1 MNKET
6 VNGKILSTLQNIEQ
20 TLTQRF
26 SAPLP
31 DFYQRRIIFWQDEER
46 EFEALL
52 GELEIPNV
60 KIVALTGTNNFVV
73 KKLLLHD
80 DLTSNYLIY
89 NPFSYTDQSEN
100 WLRDIELYSES
111 FRADLVSLQMQ
122 ELGVAESPVMRRTM
136 KLYRKFFANKERV
149 AKLARLGHRYDAPLA
164 LHVDIM
170 AVLAGLAGGSAQDV
184 IIAVLEAGLI
194 DEANAPLA
202 NIAKFGSIDAFW
214 QMVQGFTG
222 FVHDDEKTL
231 ADLAAHVLLSALVQ
245 TMHADALR
253 GLERYV
259 SASRTA
265 FCYEIVAEWRTH
277 GESEKLYEIARDV
290 EDRLGLATRFE
301 KLETETL
308 LTSDIFPAIDEAIL
322 SRFYAEIADNVLKL
336 ELLQQTVT
344 TRRTCGWYARF
355 VPYYT
360 CLQEIGAMQQHYQA
374 NAAGYH
380 IVEPAKVWRLYT
392 ESAYEMD
399 SHYRHFLVAFGQA
412 LKAGGALEDQLK
424 QAAEYAEGL
433 YQNGFLV
440 PLGECWTNAAASD
453 LVSLGYVSEV
463 ARQQDFYARYVQP
476 LVKKNTRA
484 FVIVSDALRYEVAA
498 ELATQLS
505 RTTHGAV
512 NLDSMQAMFPSITK
526 FGMAAL
532 LPGRSIAM
540 EADGD
545 VLRDGMT
552 TRSTVD
558 REKVLRAAN
567 EKSVAVT
574 YSELLAMK
582 RAERHALA
590 SGKEVV
596 YIYHNAIDAMGD
608 KPVTE
613 KKVFAACDDAMSE
626 IANIVRIIT
635 SDMQGTAIFVTA
647 DHGFLYTYS
656 PLAESAKLGQDVITG
671 RVIEIGRRY
680 ALTEPVAQVD
690 YLLPVR
696 VDALADGEPVQGYT
710 PRDATRIKLSG
721 GGANYVHGG
730 ASLQEMVVPVIVFRN
745 MRASQKGYVE
755 TTQAELALLSETRK
769 ITNLIFALDFFQKQ
783 PVGEKMLASEYTVYM
798 TDDAGALV
806 SDQKI
811 VIADRVNANASER
824 VFRVSF
830 NLKGGAYDKN
840 RTYRLVI
847 TNGKDLPQEIPFTID
862 IAFADDFGFDW

>member
-1 MNKET
+1 MPMKD
-6 VNGKILSTLQNIEQ
+6 IQQ

-31 DFYQRRIIFWQDEER
+31 DFYQRRIIFWQDEAR

-52 GELEIPNV
+52 GELKIPNV

-80 DLTSNYLIY
+80 DCTSNYLIY

-100 WLRDIELYSES
+100 WLRDIELYSET

-122 ELGVAESPVMRRTM
+122 ELGVAETPVMRRTM

-164 LHVDIM
+164 LHTDIM

-184 IIAVLEAGLI
+184 IIAVLEGGLA
-194 DEANAPLA
+194 DETNAPLE
-202 NIAKFGSIDAFW
+202 NIRKFGSIEAFW
-214 QMVQGFTG
+214 QLVQGFTG
-222 FVHDDEKTL
+222 FVHDEEKTL
-231 ADLAAHVLLSALVQ
+231 ADLAAHVLLSALAQ
-245 TMHADALR
+245 TMNADALR

-259 SASRTA
+259 SASRTV
-265 FCYEIVAEWRTH
+265 FCYEIVTAWRAH
-277 GESEKLYEIARDV
+277 GEREKLYEIARDV
-290 EDRLGLATRFE
+290 EERLGLAARFE

-308 LTSDIFPAIDEAIL
+308 LSSDIFPAIDEAIL
-322 SRFYAEIADNVLKL
+322 SRFYAEIAGNVLKL
-336 ELLQQTVT
+336 ELLQRAVAA
-344 TRRTCGWYARF
+344 RRTCGWYARF
-355 VPYYT
+355 APYYI
-360 CLQEIGAMQQHYQA
+360 CLQEIGAMQQYYQA

-392 ESAYEMD
+392 EAAHEMD

-412 LKAGGALEDQLK
+412 LKAGGALEDALK

-433 YQNGFLV
+433 YQNGFLAPV
-440 PLGECWTNAAASD
+440 GECWTNAAAQE
-453 LVSLGYVSEV
+453 LASLGYVSEV

-476 LVKKNTRA
+476 LTKKGTRA
-484 FVIVSDALRYEVAA
+484 FVIISDALRYEVAA
-498 ELATQLS
+498 ELSAQLS
-505 RTTHGAV
+505 RTTHGTV
-512 NLDSMQAMFPSITK
+512 TMESMQATFPSITK

-532 LPGRSIAM
+532 LPGRSLAM
-540 EADGD
+540 DASGD
-545 VLRDGMT
+545 VLRDGLP
-552 TRSTVD
+552 TRSTAD

-574 YSELLAMK
+574 YSDLLAMK

-590 SGKEVV
+590 SGKDVV

-608 KPVTE
+608 KPATE
-613 KKVFAACDDAMSE
+613 KKVCAACDDAMSE
-626 IANIVRIIT
+626 IANSVRIIT
-635 SDMQGTAIFVTA
+635 SDMQGTAIFITA

-680 ALTEPVAQVD
+680 ALVDPLAQAE
-690 YLLPVR
+690 YLMPVR
-696 VDALADGEPVQGYT
+696 VDALAGGEPMQGYT
-710 PRDATRIKLSG
+710 PRDATRIRISG

-730 ASLQEMVVPVIVFRN
+730 TSLQEMVVPVIIFRN
-745 MRASQKGYVE
+745 KRASSKDYVE
-755 TTQAELALLSETRK
+755 RVQAELALLSETRK
-769 ITNLIFALDFFQKQ
+769 ITNLIFALDFFQKE
-783 PVGEKMLASEYTVYM
+783 PVSERVLASEYTLYM
-798 TDDAGALV
+798 TDAAGALV

-811 VIADRVNANASER
+811 VICDRANANASER
-824 VFRVSF
+824 VFRVRF

-840 RTYRLVI
+840 KTYRLVI
-847 TNGKDLPQEIPFTID
+847 TNGKDLPQQIPFTID

>member
-1 MNKET
+1 M
-6 VNGKILSTLQNIEQ
+6 STQSIEQ

-31 DFYQRRIIFWQDEER
+31 DFYQRRIILWQDEAR

-60 KIVALTGTNNFVV
+60 KIVALMGTNNFVV

-80 DLTSNYLIY
+80 DCTSNYLIY
-89 NPFSYTDQSEN
+89 NPFSYRDQSEN
-100 WLRDIELYSES
+100 WLRDIELYSEM

-122 ELGVAESPVMRRTM
+122 ELGVAETPVMRRTM

-164 LHVDIM
+164 LHTDIM

-184 IIAVLEAGLI
+184 IIAVLEGGLA
-194 DEANAPLA
+194 DETNASLE
-202 NIAKFGSIDAFW
+202 NIRKFGSIEAFW
-214 QMVQGFTG
+214 QLVQGFTG

-231 ADLAAHVLLSALVQ
+231 ADLAAHVLLSALAQ
-245 TMHADALR
+245 TMNADALR

-259 SASRTA
+259 SESRTV
-265 FCYEIVAEWRTH
+265 FCYEIVTAWRAH
-277 GESEKLYEIARDV
+277 GEREKLYEITRDV
-290 EDRLGLATRFE
+290 EERLGLAARFE
-301 KLETETL
+301 KLDTETL
-308 LTSDIFPAIDEAIL
+308 LSSDIFPAIDEAIL
-322 SRFYAEIADNVLKL
+322 SRFFAEIAGHVLKL
-336 ELLQQTVT
+336 DLLQKTVA
-344 TRRTCGWYARF
+344 TRRTCGWYGRF
-355 VPYYT
+355 AAYYT
-360 CLQEIGAMQQHYQA
+360 ALQEIGAMQQHVQA

-392 ESAYEMD
+392 ESAHEMD

-433 YQNGFLV
+433 YQNGFLA

-453 LVSLGYVSEV
+453 LASLGYVSEV

-476 LVKKNTRA
+476 LTKRNTRA
-484 FVIVSDALRYEVAA
+484 FVIISDALRYEVAA
-498 ELATQLS
+498 EFAAQLS

-512 NLDSMQAMFPSITK
+512 TMESMQATFPSITK

-574 YSELLAMK
+574 YSDLLAMK
-582 RAERHALA
+582 RADRHALA
-590 SGKEVV
+590 SGKDVV

-608 KPVTE
+608 KPATE
-613 KKVFAACDDAMSE
+613 KKVCTACDDAMSE

-635 SDMQGTAIFVTA
+635 SDMQGTAIFITA

-680 ALTEPVAQVD
+680 ALTEPVAQVE

-696 VDALADGEPVQGYT
+696 VDALVDGEPVQGYT

-730 ASLQEMVVPVIVFRN
+730 TSLQEMVVPVIVFRN
-745 MRASQKGYVE
+745 KRASSKDYVE
-755 TTQAELALLSETRK
+755 RVQAELALLSETRK
-769 ITNLIFALDFFQKQ
+769 ITNLIFALDFFQKE
-783 PVGEKMLASEYTVYM
+783 PVGERVLASEYTVYV
-798 TDDAGALV
+798 TDASGALV

-811 VIADRVNANASER
+811 VICDRTNANASER
-824 VFRVSF
+824 VFRVRF

-840 RTYRLVI
+840 KTYLLVI
-847 TNGKDLPQEIPFTID
+847 TNGKDLPQQIPFTID

>member
-1 MNKET
+1 M
-6 VNGKILSTLQNIEQ
+6 STQSIEQ
-20 TLTQRF
+20 TLTERF
-26 SAPLP
+26 FAPLS

-46 EFEALL
+46 EFEQVLE
-52 GELEIPNV
+52 ELVIPDV
-60 KIVALTGTNNFVV
+60 KIVRLTGTNNFTV

-80 DLTSNYLIY
+80 DLTSNFLIY
-89 NPFSYTDQSEN
+89 NPFSYTEQQEN
-100 WLRDIELYSES
+100 WLRDIELYSEV

-184 IIAVLEAGLI
+184 IIAVLEAGL
-194 DEANAPLA
+194 DGETNALLE
-202 NIAKFGSIDAFW
+202 NIRKFGSIEAFW
-214 QMVQGFTG
+214 QLVQGFTG
-222 FVHDDEKTL
+222 FVRDEEKTL
-231 ADLAAHVLLSALVQ
+231 ADLAAHVLLSALAQ
-245 TMHADALR
+245 TMNADALR

-360 CLQEIGAMQQHYQA
+360 CLQEIGAMQQYYQA
-374 NAAGYH
+374 NAASYH

-532 LPGRSIAM
+532 LPGWSIAM

-590 SGKEVV
+590 SGKDVV

-635 SDMQGTAIFVTA
+635 SDMQGTAIFITA

-656 PLAESAKLGQDVITG
+656 PLAESAKLGQDVIAG

-696 VDALADGEPVQGYT
+696 VDALVDGEPVQGYT

-783 PVGEKMLASEYTVYM
+783 PVGEKVLASEYTVYM

>member
-1 MNKET
+1 MTTQSIK
-6 VNGKILSTLQNIEQ
+6 Q
-20 TLTQRF
+20 TLTERF
-26 SAPLP
+26 AAPLR

-52 GELEIPNV
+52 GELSIPNV
-60 KIVALTGTNNFVV
+60 KIVALTGTNNFTV

-80 DLTSNYLIY
+80 DCTSNYLIY

-100 WLRDIELYSES
+100 WLRDIELYSET
-111 FRADLVSLQMQ
+111 FRADLVSMQMQ
-122 ELGVAESPVMRRTM
+122 ALGVAETPVMRRTM

-149 AKLARLGHRYDAPLA
+149 AKLARLGHLYDAPLA
-164 LHVDIM
+164 LHTDIM

-184 IIAVLEAGLI
+184 IIAVLEAGL
-194 DEANAPLA
+194 DETANVPLE
-202 NIAKFGSIDAFW
+202 NIRKFGSSDAFW

-222 FVHDDEKTL
+222 FVHDEEKTL
-231 ADLAAHVLLSALVQ
+231 ADLAAHVLLSALAQ
-245 TMHADALR
+245 TMKLDALR

-259 SASRTA
+259 SEARTA
-265 FCYEIVAEWRTH
+265 FCYEIVAEWRAQA
-277 GESEKLYEIARDV
+277 ESDTLYEIARDV
-290 EDRLGLATRFE
+290 EARLGLAARFE

-360 CLQEIGAMQQHYQA
+360 CLQEIGAMQQYYQA

-484 FVIVSDALRYEVAA
+484 FVIISDALRYEVAA
-498 ELATQLS
+498 ELAMQLS

-512 NLDSMQAMFPSITK
+512 NLESMQAIFPSITK

-608 KPVTE
+608 KPATE

-626 IANIVRIIT
+626 ISNMVRIIT
-635 SDMQGTAIFVTA
+635 SDMQGTAIFITA

-656 PLAESAKLGQDVITG
+656 PLAESAKLGQDAITG
-671 RVIEIGRRY
+671 KVIEIGRRY

-696 VDALADGEPVQGYT
+696 VDALVDGEPVQGYT

-783 PVGEKMLASEYTVYM
+783 PVGEKVLASEYTVYM

-811 VIADRVNANASER
+811 VIADRANANASER

>member
-1 MNKET
+1 MTTQSIK
-6 VNGKILSTLQNIEQ
+6 Q
-20 TLTQRF
+20 TLTERF
-26 SAPLP
+26 AAPLR

-52 GELEIPNV
+52 GELSIPNV
-60 KIVALTGTNNFVV
+60 KIVALTGTNNFTV

-80 DLTSNYLIY
+80 DCTSNYLIY

-100 WLRDIELYSES
+100 WLRDIELYSET
-111 FRADLVSLQMQ
+111 FRADLVSMQMQ
-122 ELGVAESPVMRRTM
+122 ALGVAETPVMRRTM

-149 AKLARLGHRYDAPLA
+149 AKLARLGHLYDAPLA
-164 LHVDIM
+164 LHTDIM

-184 IIAVLEAGLI
+184 IIAVLEAGL
-194 DEANAPLA
+194 DETANVPLE
-202 NIAKFGSIDAFW
+202 NIRKFGSSDAFW

-222 FVHDDEKTL
+222 FVHDEEKTL
-231 ADLAAHVLLSALVQ
+231 ADLAAHVLLSALAQ
-245 TMHADALR
+245 TMKLNALR

-259 SASRTA
+259 SEARTA
-265 FCYEIVAEWRTH
+265 FCYEIVAEWRAQA
-277 GESEKLYEIARDV
+277 ESDTLYEIARDV
-290 EDRLGLATRFE
+290 EARLGLAARFE

-322 SRFYAEIADNVLKL
+322 SRFFAEIAGHVLKL
-336 ELLQQTVT
+336 DLLQKTVA

-355 VPYYT
+355 APYYT

-392 ESAYEMD
+392 ESAHEMD

-424 QAAEYAEGL
+424 QTAEYAEGL
-433 YQNGFLV
+433 YQNGFLA
-440 PLGECWTNAAASD
+440 PLGECWTNAATSD
-453 LVSLGYVSEV
+453 LASLGYVSEV

-484 FVIVSDALRYEVAA
+484 FVIISDALRYEVAA
-498 ELATQLS
+498 ELAAQLS

-512 NLDSMQAMFPSITK
+512 NLESMQAMFPSITK

-590 SGKEVV
+590 SGKDVV

-608 KPVTE
+608 KPATE
-613 KKVFAACDDAMSE
+613 KKVCTACDDAMSE
-626 IANIVRIIT
+626 IANIMRIIT
-635 SDMQGTAIFVTA
+635 SDMQGTAIFITA

-680 ALTEPVAQVD
+680 ALTEPVAQVE

-696 VDALADGEPVQGYT
+696 VDALVDGEPVQGYT

-783 PVGEKMLASEYTVYM
+783 PVGEKVLASEYTVYM

-811 VIADRVNANASER
+811 VIADRANANASER

-847 TNGKDLPQEIPFTID
+847 TNGKDLPQQIPFTID

>member
-1 MNKET
+1 
-6 VNGKILSTLQNIEQ
+6 
-20 TLTQRF
+20 
-26 SAPLP
+26 
-31 DFYQRRIIFWQDEER
+31 
-46 EFEALL
+46 
-52 GELEIPNV
+52 
-60 KIVALTGTNNFVV
+60 
-73 KKLLLHD
+73 
-80 DLTSNYLIY
+80 
-89 NPFSYTDQSEN
+89 
-100 WLRDIELYSES
+100 
-111 FRADLVSLQMQ
+111 
-122 ELGVAESPVMRRTM
+122 
-136 KLYRKFFANKERV
+136 
-149 AKLARLGHRYDAPLA
+149 
-164 LHVDIM
+164 
-170 AVLAGLAGGSAQDV
+170 
-184 IIAVLEAGLI
+184 
-194 DEANAPLA
+194 
-202 NIAKFGSIDAFW
+202 
-214 QMVQGFTG
+214 
-222 FVHDDEKTL
+222 
-231 ADLAAHVLLSALVQ
+231 
-245 TMHADALR
+245 
-253 GLERYV
+253 
-259 SASRTA
+259 
-265 FCYEIVAEWRTH
+265 
-277 GESEKLYEIARDV
+277 
-290 EDRLGLATRFE
+290 
-301 KLETETL
+301 
-308 LTSDIFPAIDEAIL
+308 
-322 SRFYAEIADNVLKL
+322 
-336 ELLQQTVT
+336 
-344 TRRTCGWYARF
+344 
-355 VPYYT
+355 
-360 CLQEIGAMQQHYQA
+360 MQQYYQA
-374 NAAGYH
+374 NAASYH

-484 FVIVSDALRYEVAA
+484 FVIISDALRYEVAA

-590 SGKEVV
+590 SGKDVV

-608 KPVTE
+608 KPATE

-635 SDMQGTAIFVTA
+635 SDMQGTAIFITA

-680 ALTEPVAQVD
+680 ALTEPVAQVE

-696 VDALADGEPVQGYT
+696 VDALVDGEPVQGYT

-730 ASLQEMVVPVIVFRN
+730 ASLQEMVVPMIVFRN

-783 PVGEKMLASEYTVYM
+783 PVGEKVLASEYTVYM

-811 VIADRVNANASER
+811 VIADRANANASER

>member
-1 MNKET
+1 M
-6 VNGKILSTLQNIEQ
+6 STQSIEQ
-20 TLTQRF
+20 TLTERF
-26 SAPLP
+26 FAPLS

-52 GELEIPNV
+52 GELEIPGV

-89 NPFSYTDQSEN
+89 NPFSYADQSEN
-100 WLRDIELYSES
+100 WLRDIELYSET

-149 AKLARLGHRYDAPLA
+149 AKLARLGHRYDTPLA
-164 LHVDIM
+164 LHTDIM
-170 AVLAGLAGGSAQDV
+170 AVLTGLAGGSAQDV
-184 IIAVLEAGLI
+184 IIAVLEAGLD
-194 DEANAPLA
+194 DETNASLE
-202 NIAKFGSIDAFW
+202 NIRKFGSIEAFW
-214 QMVQGFTG
+214 QLVQGFTG

-231 ADLAAHVLLSALVQ
+231 ADLAAHVLLSALAQ
-245 TMHADALR
+245 TMNADALR

-259 SASRTA
+259 TESRMA
-265 FCYEIVAEWRTH
+265 FCYEIVAEWRAH
-277 GESEKLYEIARDV
+277 GEREKLYEIARDV
-290 EDRLGLATRFE
+290 EERLELTARFE
-301 KLETETL
+301 KLDTETL
-308 LTSDIFPAIDEAIL
+308 LTPDIFPAIDEAIL
-322 SRFYAEIADNVLKL
+322 SRFYAEIAGNVLKL
-336 ELLQQTVT
+336 ELLQRAVAA
-344 TRRTCGWYARF
+344 RRTCGWYARF
-355 VPYYT
+355 APYYT
-360 CLQEIGAMQQHYQA
+360 CLQEIGAMQQYYQA

-392 ESAYEMD
+392 ESAHEMD

-412 LKAGGALEDQLK
+412 LKAGGALEDRLK

-433 YQNGFLV
+433 YQNGFLA
-440 PLGECWTNAAASD
+440 PLGECWTNAAASE
-453 LVSLGYVSEV
+453 LSSLGYVSEV

-484 FVIVSDALRYEVAA
+484 FVIISDALRYEVAA
-498 ELATQLS
+498 ELTMRLS

-512 NLDSMQAMFPSITK
+512 NLENMQAMFPSITK

-532 LPGRSIAM
+532 LPGRSFAM
-540 EADGD
+540 DAEGD
-545 VLRDGMT
+545 VLRDGMM
-552 TRSTVD
+552 TRSTAA
-558 REKVLRAAN
+558 REKVLCAVNA
-567 EKSVAVT
+567 KSVALT
-574 YSELLAMK
+574 YNDLLAMK
-582 RAERHALA
+582 RAERHTLA

-608 KPVTE
+608 KPATE

-635 SDMQGTAIFVTA
+635 SDMQGTAIFITA

-696 VDALADGEPVQGYT
+696 VDALVDGDPVQGYT

-783 PVGEKMLASEYTVYM
+783 PVGEKVLASEYTVYM

-811 VIADRVNANASER
+811 VIADRVKANASER